1 MEVLKEGGVVPKP
14 SKLLFRFSSVYIIPS
29 HLAPSPPMAWPTEP
43 LIKLPLKLLSKRSG
57 PNTILSCLAEPQ
69 VVQDHLRNQLSF
81 VICRHF
87 LDMLV
92 GSWYIGCCEHIALSI
107 VDLAQWAKSILI
119 HRTVQFGI
127 ICRKSRFLT
136 AEINNYR
143 LPWWDTSFFTRW
155 LLTGSFLGFIS
166 TEKEWFYAFQ
176 YVGFFLHI
184 KFKDIFSTYLIIEK
198 WGWQVK

>member
-92 GSWYIGCCEHIALSI
+92 GSWYIGCCEHVALSI

-143 LPWWDTSFFTRW
+143 LPWWDVSFFYP
-155 LLTGSFLGFIS
+155 LIADGELPGFHINR
-166 TEKEWFYAFQ
+166 KRMI
-176 YVGFFLHI
+176 LHFPI
-184 KFKDIFSTYLIIEK
+184 CWIFSSY
-198 WGWQVK
+198 

>member
-29 HLAPSPPMAWPTEP
+29 HLAPSPPPPWHGPQRQP
-43 LIKLPLKLLSKRSG
+43 LIKLLLKLLSKRSG
-57 PNTILSCLAEPQ
+57 LNTILSCLAEPQ

-107 VDLAQWAKSILI
+107 VDFAQWAKSILV

-143 LPWWDTSFFTRW
+143 LPWWDTSFFYP
-155 LLTGSFLGFIS
+155 LIADGELPGFHINR
-166 TEKEWFYAFQ
+166 KRMI
-176 YVGFFLHI
+176 LHFPI
-184 KFKDIFSTYLIIEK
+184 CWIFSSY
-198 WGWQVK
+198 

>member
-1 MEVLKEGGVVPKP
+1 MAHYCLKSSGLTSSSINGGIERGRSS
-14 SKLLFRFSSVYIIPS
+14 SKALQAFVQIFKCVYHTESSCP
-29 HLAPSPPMAWPTEP
+29 LAPHGMA

-143 LPWWDTSFFTRW
+143 LPW
-155 LLTGSFLGFIS
+155 
-166 TEKEWFYAFQ
+166 
-176 YVGFFLHI
+176 
-184 KFKDIFSTYLIIEK
+184 
-198 WGWQVK
+198 